1 MKAGEHLS
9 IKLVCESGGGGALDE
24 KPLKRVR
31 APAPVCRNPCEPPAE
46 ESRWLVFIV
55 IIGVPGVIMP
65 GVCFLIQV
73 ASPWLIKSWN

>member
-46 ESRWLVFIV
+46 ESCWLVFIV

-73 ASPWLIKSWN
+73 ASSWLIKSWN